1 MAGSCDH
8 RGSLVFPTVAQ
19 RLRVEAEADL
29 IAAAE
34 RLAHIPIEGMS
45 AGRDE
50 FSTIRSSPGAEFL
63 STGDAVA
70 TRTRDLAMQATSEF
84 FAAQPNTSEPGDL
97 KIASDVLDPAEAH
110 PGGTEVRILCR
121 PVALDCMLTRDRVD
135 DLIKGGSEVR
145 VTSSHFL
152 RMAVIDGEHL
162 IIGNVVPE
170 GAVDTG
176 WHITDRNIVL
186 WVREVYL
193 MLWGAASNW
202 RTVVAPGEHMVTSER
217 QRRILRELE
226 AGSPQHEIS
235 SRTGLKQRTVERE
248 LLSLRERL
256 GGWTIYQ
263 VMSWWGRSAE
273 RDTL

>member
-1 MAGSCDH
+1 
-8 RGSLVFPTVAQ
+8 
-19 RLRVEAEADL
+19 
-29 IAAAE
+29 
-34 RLAHIPIEGMS
+34 
-45 AGRDE
+45 
-50 FSTIRSSPGAEFL
+50 
-63 STGDAVA
+63 
-70 TRTRDLAMQATSEF
+70 MQATSELF
-84 FAAQPNTSEPGDL
+84 LAQPSTPEPGDL
-97 KIASDVLDPAEAH
+97 EIALGALGSAESY
-110 PGGTEVRILCR
+110 PGGTEARILYR
-121 PVALDCMLTRDRVD
+121 PVALDCRITRDGVA
-135 DLIKGGSEVR
+135 DLIKQGSEVR

-152 RMAVIDGEHL
+152 RMTVIDGKHL

-170 GAVDTG
+170 GAVGSG

-193 MLWGAASNW
+193 MLWGEAANW
-202 RTVVAPGEHMVTSER
+202 LSLADPGEPTVTTER

-226 AGSPQHEIS
+226 AGRPQHEIS
-235 SRTGLKQRTVERE
+235 RRTGLKQRTIERE